1 MSPFAERPNG
11 ARFPAGRICLVH
23 IWWLSSQINRIPR
36 TLALLVDVF
45 IVTSAIIL
53 PVILII
59 ILIIFILIIIL

>member
-1 MSPFAERPNG
+1 MHAFQPDVFVWCTFG
-11 ARFPAGRICLVH
+11 GCL
-23 IWWLSSQINRIPR
+23 LKL
-36 TLALLVDVF
+36 TAFLALWPFLLMLKYIVF